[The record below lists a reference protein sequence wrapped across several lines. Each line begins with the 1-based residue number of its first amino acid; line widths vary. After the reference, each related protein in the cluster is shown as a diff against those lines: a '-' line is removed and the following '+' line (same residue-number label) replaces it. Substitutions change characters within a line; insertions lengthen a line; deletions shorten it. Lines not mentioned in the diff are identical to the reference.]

1 MTAYGEQPLASLS
14 LRLASPIHK
23 NQVDTSEQWHTEV
36 LLLLTSVYNTAISR
50 ARQESSV

>member
-36 LLLLTSVYNTAISR
+36 LLLFNFCLQYCYLKS
-50 ARQESSV
+50 